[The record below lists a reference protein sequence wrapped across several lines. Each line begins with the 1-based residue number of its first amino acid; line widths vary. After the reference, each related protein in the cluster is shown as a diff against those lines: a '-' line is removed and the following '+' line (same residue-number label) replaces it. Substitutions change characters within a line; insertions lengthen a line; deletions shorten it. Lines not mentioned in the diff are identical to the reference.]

1 MEDEYVEEIGET
13 GQNVGNDTTENE
25 NVVNKDVEL
34 SEEQSETTEN
44 MDINNNV
51 DSVPIIEE
59 LDQESGTKSET
70 ETSVNT
76 IVLADEQY
84 TEILNNLKIISHAEV
99 ISITFLLSILIYI
112 FIHNMLERRKI

>member
-59 LDQESGTKSET
+59 VDQESGTKSET